1 MGSMPLW
8 ADAIC
13 INQEDIVERNHQV
26 QLMRDIYRSA
36 ELVVAW
42 LGEEKD
48 ESDLAMD
55 MIENWAKYLTV
66 PIEEVLEKMPNAFDN
81 KAWEAVQC
89 LFKRTYWTRTWV
101 VQEIVFSSE
110 ALLMCGS
117 NVMAWT
123 NLTNA
128 IYAWRDLFLPENT
141 GQIGTQGVDF
151 GFWVALRGCFSDDNT
166 S

>member
-1 MGSMPLW
+1 VDDLLGSFCW
-8 ADAIC
+8 YDALC
-13 INQEDIVERNHQV
+13 INQEDIAERNHQV

-55 MIENWAKYLTV
+55 SIENWAKYLTV

-110 ALLMCGS
+110 AWLMCGS
-117 NVMAWT
+117 KVLN
-123 NLTNA
+123 
-128 IYAWRDLFLPENT
+128 
-141 GQIGTQGVDF
+141 
-151 GFWVALRGCFSDDNT
+151 
-166 S
+166 